1 MHDRDGFI
9 WYDGQLVPWRS
20 ATTHVLTHSLHYGL
34 AVFEGLRAYPAGAR
48 GTCIFRLQEHTARLF
63 ASARAYRLQIPY
75 DEQALLDAQREVV
88 RANAFSSCYLRPL
101 VFLGSEKLGVSPRGA
116 SVHVAI
122 AAWPWERYL
131 DGGGRGLRVKTSSFA
146 RPHVNTLLPR
156 AKISANYA
164 NSILASLEATEDG
177 YDEAL
182 LLDTEGFVAEGPG
195 ENLFV
200 VKQGRLYEPSPN
212 SALPGITRDSVATLA
227 RELGYEVAERRLT
240 RDDVYLADEAFFCGT
255 AIEVEP
261 VVELDRRPI
270 GSGRPGP
277 VTEAVARAFADAVHG
292 RSDRHE
298 SWLSPVSVP

>member
-9 WYDGQLVPWRS
+9 WYDGKLVPWRS

-34 AVFEGLRAYPAGAR
+34 SVFEGVRAYHSASR
-48 GTCIFRLQEHTARLF
+48 GTCIFRLREHTTRLF
-63 ASARAYRLQIPY
+63 ASARAYRLEIPY
-75 DEQALLDAQREVV
+75 AEDVILEAQREVV
-88 RANAFSSCYLRPL
+88 RANGFSSCYLRPI

-131 DGGGRGLRVKTSSFA
+131 DAHGQGLRVKTSSFA

-156 AKISANYA
+156 AKISANYV
-164 NSILASLEATEDG
+164 NSILASIEASDDG

-182 LLDTEGFVAEGPG
+182 LLDTEGFVSEGPG

-200 VKQGRLYEPSPN
+200 VKDDCVYEPTPT
-212 SALPGITRDSVATLA
+212 SALRGITRDSVAALA
-227 RELGYEVAERRLT
+227 IGLGYTVSERRLT
-240 RDDVYLADEAFFCGT
+240 RDDVYVADEAFFCGT

-261 VVELDRRPI
+261 IVELDRRRI
-270 GSGRPGP
+270 GKGRPGP
-277 VTEAVARAFADAVHG
+277 VTEAIAAGYARAVRGDDA
-292 RSDRHE
+292 RYTE
-298 SWLSPVSVP
+298 WLTPVGD